1 MNRRENAEYAE
12 MKTRNSRKEEN
23 LFRAFR
29 VFPSASSAFS
39 LPLLAIVLVFAG
51 QVAAQERSKP
61 EDFGSSLK
69 RLKWDDR
76 KKQAVERDQKKR
88 DQKQK
93 DDATEAAPARD
104 DVVRIETHLAV
115 VEALVLDPKG
125 RYVRGLGSED
135 FIITEDGRPQQ
146 AATFALG
153 DGTILPR
160 SIVLIIDYSGS
171 QFPFLNNSLDA
182 ARILV
187 DRLRPTDRM
196 AIVTD
201 DIELLTS
208 FTSNKDELK
217 RGLET
222 IRRRA
227 ASDRLGRSRQ
237 YSALFAVLR
246 ELIEEEERPII
257 IFQTDGDELD
267 WLRSTVG
274 DPGPRGAEYGM
285 GDILAALERSRATVY
300 SVIPGVR
307 LMGLSADERK
317 ERLREFGNGSRSGRT
332 AFAPQMDGMPD
343 GFYLR
348 LGEMRARQQT
358 ALAALSKLT
367 GGWAEFLEQ
376 PEQAVSIYSRIF
388 SGIHLSYVIGLYP
401 LDEARDDR
409 RRKIEI
415 KIRNHPE
422 YIVWGRKSYIVPAP

>member
-1 MNRRENAEYAE
+1 MRRQLKAKAGKTAEDAE
-12 MKTRNSRKEEN
+12 RGRNSRKSQ
-23 LFRAFR
+23 LMA
-29 VFPSASSAFS
+29 VVLALMVGIGVVAS
-39 LPLLAIVLVFAG
+39 G
-51 QVAAQERSKP
+51 QERPKP

-76 KKQAVERDQKKR
+76 KKQAVDRDQKKSE
-88 DQKQK
+88 QKQQGERS
-93 DDATEAAPARD
+93 DAQAED
-104 DVVRIETHLAV
+104 DVVRIETDLAV

-125 RYVRGLGSED
+125 RYVRGLSSED
-135 FIITEDGRPQQ
+135 FVITEDGKPQQ

-153 DGTILPR
+153 DGAVLPR

-182 ARILV
+182 ARILA

-201 DIELLTS
+201 DIELLTA

-227 ASDRLGRSRQ
+227 ASQKLGRSRQ

-274 DPGPRGAEYGM
+274 DPGPRGLEYGM

-307 LMGLSADERK
+307 LMGLSVEERN
-317 ERLREFGNGSRSGRT
+317 ERLREFRTRSGPN
-332 AFAPQMDGMPD
+332 AMGVAPQMRGMPD

-367 GGWAEFLEQ
+367 GGWAEFLEH
-376 PEQAVSIYSRIF
+376 PDQAVSIYSRIF
-388 SGIHLSYVIGLYP
+388 SGIHFSYVIGLYP
-401 LDEARDDR
+401 LDEERDGR

-415 KIRNHPE
+415 RIRNHPE
-422 YIVWGRKSYIVPAP
+422 YVVWGRKSYILPTR